1 MRLYEDIHHRNRSV
15 TLLLLLIVGLGCP
28 TISCF
33 TPTITRKKN
42 KSSTFLHNNIQ
53 KDDDNDRLAS
63 FESSDSSSKN
73 IVSFLTNAVNTFFS
87 KQEKMV
93 VLDGTYILYTYMYIY
108 LSDFYLKC
116 LWDHLMKFMK

>member
-1 MRLYEDIHHRNRSV
+1 MRLYEGIHHRNRCV

-53 KDDDNDRLAS
+53 KDDDNDRLALS
-63 FESSDSSSKN
+63 YGGISITKN
-73 IVSFLTNAVNTFFS
+73 NI
-87 KQEKMV
+87 
-93 VLDGTYILYTYMYIY
+93 
-108 LSDFYLKC
+108 
-116 LWDHLMKFMK
+116 